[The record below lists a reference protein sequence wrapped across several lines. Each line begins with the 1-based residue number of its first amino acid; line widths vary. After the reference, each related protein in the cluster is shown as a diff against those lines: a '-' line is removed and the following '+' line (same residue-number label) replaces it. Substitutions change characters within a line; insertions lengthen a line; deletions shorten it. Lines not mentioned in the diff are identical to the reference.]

1 MNPRNP
7 PLSPASIGGASEWS
21 VGKYTND
28 NGNSKDYFPPGRG
41 QLISR
46 PNSGGPNSSM
56 NGFPSSARSLGG
68 PSPPPSVGRR
78 SNGTYSGPVGG
89 RGTRDDGNW
98 EATLGEHYVTFKA
111 FLSNPGRMG
120 KPSQVPNKARDKLLR
135 LTLGQFLELSTDVYD
150 ELRRRQDL
158 AAGRSAPDKLQE
170 EDQFHDKRNEARG
183 KLKFLSSPR
192 FRDLATDV
200 FLELERRFPRFTSGD
215 IPHNANRSHTP
226 VNGNGMNNVFTAP
239 LAGGRV
245 RQPSEAGSL
254 RSGAPPVQGIGINGG
269 YGPPSSP
276 PRNDLP
282 PAPYDRPVAKH
293 LGTNTIVPNKSTM
306 VEEDDGLPDEDDR
319 EPFGLERAASARH
332 SRTNGTTQPRSS
344 TSDVSS
350 VLVVVLSGTYN

>member
-28 NGNSKDYFPPGRG
+28 SGNPKEYFPTGRG
-41 QLISR
+41 QLIPR
-46 PNSGGPNSSM
+46 PNSSGHNGSM
-56 NGFPSSARSLGG
+56 NGFPPGTRSFGG
-68 PSPPPSVGRR
+68 PSPPSSVGRR
-78 SNGTYSGPVGG
+78 SNGTYPGPVSG
-89 RGTRDDGNW
+89 RGPRDDGNW
-98 EATLGEHYVTFKA
+98 EATLGEHYLTFKA
-111 FLSNPGRMG
+111 FLSNPGRTG

-158 AAGRSAPDKLQE
+158 AAGRPAPEKLQE
-170 EDQFHDKRNEARG
+170 EDQFHEKRNEARG
-183 KLKFLSSPR
+183 KLKFLSSSR

-215 IPHNANRSHTP
+215 IPRNASRSHTP
-226 VNGNGMNNVFTAP
+226 VNGNGINNVFTAP
-239 LAGGRV
+239 LAGGRI
-245 RQPSEAGSL
+245 RRPSEAGSL
-254 RSGAPPVQGIGINGG
+254 RSGAPPVQGMEINGG
-269 YGPPSSP
+269 YGPPLSP

-306 VEEDDGLPDEDDR
+306 VEEDDGLPDEDDG
-319 EPFGLERAASARH
+319 EPFGLGRASSARH
-332 SRTNGTTQPRSS
+332 SRTSGTTQPSAI
-344 TSDVSS
+344 TLDVSS
-350 VLVVVLSGTYN
+350 VLDVVLTGTYT